1 MIKYPKKSFNQSKI
15 YTNKDILFSLSFLN
29 LQLGFTTQFMK
40 QLEVRHH
47 NAITTARY
55 EYTDLRLDIFFY
67 LVSQLRKDSPDR
79 IYEIV
84 LKDLSNLT
92 GKEYHY
98 LYLRE
103 ATEQMGSRMFEVETD
118 QSLKQMWMFDRVE
131 YMKGTGR
138 IQIEFTK
145 SIQPYLFELKDNFT
159 SFQLYSALRLSSKY
173 AKRIYAICSQWK
185 DIGKTKKILIHE
197 LKRMLYIV
205 DNKGNEKFKQIGEF
219 KRFVLDEAV
228 KQINDRTDLQI
239 GYQLEKQGRSFN
251 SIVFQVQ
258 AQPLAV
264 SPQITATN
272 FLTDPTPSGIN
283 DQQAKNARLVLE
295 KLNVKDAHIINQIM
309 TTVELIKQVNKFAY
323 ELQSGKIKADKNPAG
338 LLLTILG
345 LKTKKEF

>member
-1 MIKYPKKSFNQSKI
+1 MINPP
-15 YTNKDILFSLSFLN
+15 
-29 LQLGFTTQFMK
+29 FMK
-40 QLEVRHH
+40 PVEVRHH

-55 EYTDLRLDIFFY
+55 EYTELQLDIFFY
-67 LVSQLRKDSPDR
+67 LLSQLRKDSPDR
-79 IYEIV
+79 IYEV
-84 LKDLSNLT
+84 AVKELSSLT

-118 QSLKQMWMFDRVE
+118 HSLKQMWMFDRVE

-185 DIGKTKKILIHE
+185 DIGETKKIQIQE

-228 KQINDRTDLQI
+228 KQINERTDLSI
-239 GYQLEKQGRSFN
+239 GYTLEKQGRSFK
-251 SIVFQVQ
+251 SVSFQVK

-264 SPQITATN
+264 SPQIAAAN
-272 FLTDPTPSGIN
+272 LPADSAPSGVN
-283 DQQAKNARLVLE
+283 DQQAKNARLVLD
-295 KLNVKDAHIINQIM
+295 KLSIKDARIIQQIM
-309 TTVELIKQVNKFAY
+309 HSADLIKQVNKFAY
-323 ELQSGKIKADKNPAG
+323 ELQSGKLKADKNPAG